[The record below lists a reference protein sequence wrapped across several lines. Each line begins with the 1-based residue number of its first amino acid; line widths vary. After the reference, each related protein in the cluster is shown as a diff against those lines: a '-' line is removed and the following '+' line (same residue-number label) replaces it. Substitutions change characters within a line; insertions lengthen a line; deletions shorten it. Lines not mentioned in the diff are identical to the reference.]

1 MENPVAAAENDKDI
15 LGHLLEVESDAS
27 SLALEA
33 SEEADKRRSAAK
45 QKADSEYRAKYEE
58 MINSLDAWL
67 NSEKEK
73 NDTALKAVFAEYDER
88 LKALPKDIDSFYSF
102 VDSLLAG
109 N

>member
-1 MENPVAAAENDKDI
+1 MENVAPHSEDDVDI
-15 LGHLLEVESDAS
+15 LRYLLEVESDAA

-33 SEEADKRRSAAK
+33 SEEADKRRNAAK
-45 QKADSEYRAKYEE
+45 QKADLEYHSRYEDL
-58 MINSLDAWL
+58 ISSLDTWL

-73 NDTALKAVFAEYDER
+73 CDADFKAIFSDYEER

-102 VDSLLAG
+102 VSSALAG